1 MTLSLD
7 NETVAATTSSTVVL
21 KPNKEDDQA
30 GDSNGSLSSDS
41 SSDEPPTQC
50 GLSREEAC
58 QLGLFVREN
67 VRSEI
72 CRQVVHGKLAKRR
85 HVVLPRV
92 FDAAYLYDII
102 FPKLLSQFDPQH
114 VSYNGGI
121 AGTKDWK
128 ISCYLEVM
136 EGGVPTASPHLG
148 LLQIFQPLLEQCDDL
163 FLYWYRQQHAC
174 NANRSKLLGVASKNE
189 AKRCRRLMTFVTR
202 YTPAPGE
209 QALLKVSSGEF
220 YQLFVLC
227 LLT

>member
-1 MTLSLD
+1 MTFSLD
-7 NETVAATTSSTVVL
+7 SETEAATMSSTVVV
-21 KPNKEDDQA
+21 KPNEERDQV
-30 GDSNGSLSSDS
+30 GEGNISSPIYS
-41 SSDEPPTQC
+41 SPDVPPTQC
-50 GLSREEAC
+50 GLSRKEVC
-58 QLGLFVREN
+58 QQGFVREN

-85 HVVLPRV
+85 HVVLPQV
-92 FDAAYLYDII
+92 FDVAYLNDII

-148 LLQIFQPLLEQCDDL
+148 LLRVFQPLLEQCDDL

-174 NANRSKLLGVASKNE
+174 NATRSKFLGVSSKRE
-189 AKRCRRLMTFVTR
+189 AKCCRRLMTFVTR

-209 QALLKVSSGEF
+209 QALLKVSFCES
-220 YQLFVLC
+220 
-227 LLT
+227 